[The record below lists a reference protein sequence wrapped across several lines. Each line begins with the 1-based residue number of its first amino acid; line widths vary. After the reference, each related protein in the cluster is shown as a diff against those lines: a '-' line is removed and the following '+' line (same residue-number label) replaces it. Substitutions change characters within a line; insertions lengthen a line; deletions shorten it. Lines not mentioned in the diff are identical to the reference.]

1 MRTPD
6 QISIDDNDLT
16 VEEAA
21 RLAGVDREVVRQ
33 WVRRGHLPV
42 HHRDPDGWRRFR
54 ALDVAKAERATRT
67 RARRS

>member
-6 QISIDDNDLT
+6 EISITDDDLT

-33 WVRRGHLPV
+33 WVRRGHLQV
-42 HHRDPDGWRRFR
+42 ASRDPAGWRRFR
-54 ALDVAKAERATRT
+54 ALDVAKAERATRA